1 MPRRR
6 KTDEAHVNME
16 RWLVSYADF
25 LTLLFAFFV
34 VMYAISSVNEGKYR
48 VLSASL
54 VSAFRSSARSL
65 QPVQI
70 GKLSRSTVK
79 NKNHVKL
86 PAPPI
91 QAPFAG
97 YPVPS
102 KNMKAH
108 ASAAAAAAGQDYQ
121 AIRLMAERIEQAL
134 SGLIAKKLVVI
145 HRNPLWLEVQINTS
159 VLFPSGSAE
168 ITPAAAK
175 IIDRLGDILS
185 PFPNRINVQGF
196 TDNVPISTPEF
207 PTNWELSAARAASVV
222 RRMITYGV
230 DPARLAATGYGEY
243 HPVADN
249 STAEGRSQN
258 RRVSLV
264 ILAAYTG
271 DGVAP
276 PYDRTTPAAPPAA
289 PTLAASVP

>member
-6 KTDEAHVNME
+6 QKHEEHVNVE

-79 NKNHVKL
+79 NNNHVKL

-97 YPVPS
+97 YPVAS
-102 KNMKAH
+102 KNMRAH
-108 ASAAAAAAGQDYQ
+108 ASAAAVGQDYQ

-207 PTNWELSAARAASVV
+207 PTNWELSAARAASVA

-264 ILAAYTG
+264 ILASYTG
-271 DGVAP
+271 DGTAP
-276 PYDRTTPAAPPAA
+276 PYDRTTPAAPPAS
-289 PTLAASVP
+289 PTPAASVP